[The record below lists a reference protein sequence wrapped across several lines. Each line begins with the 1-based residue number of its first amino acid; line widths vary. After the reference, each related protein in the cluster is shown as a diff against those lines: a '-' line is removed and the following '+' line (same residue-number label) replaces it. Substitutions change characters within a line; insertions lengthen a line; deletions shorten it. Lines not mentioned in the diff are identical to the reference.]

1 MRRPLKLRELFIR
14 ISVRFTGKL
23 CSVFHRQFSIC
34 VCVFRMLHQRTILY
48 HSTSGHE
55 ALIKPAKKHDVSEM
69 SIIFLVILCIM
80 PVTVVLYCIL
90 LTFIPIVHVLI
101 VIICRL
107 INFALNKAQNAF
119 AGHLSWRPV
128 QHMI

>member
-23 CSVFHRQFSIC
+23 CSAFHWQFSIF

-48 HSTSGHE
+48 HSTQGHE
-55 ALIKPAKKHDVSEM
+55 GLIKPAKNHDVSEM

-80 PVTVVLYCIL
+80 PGTVVFVLY
-90 LTFIPIVHVLI
+90 TF
-101 VIICRL
+101 
-107 INFALNKAQNAF
+107 NFYSHCTCTYCNNLQ
-119 AGHLSWRPV
+119 V
-128 QHMI
+128 D